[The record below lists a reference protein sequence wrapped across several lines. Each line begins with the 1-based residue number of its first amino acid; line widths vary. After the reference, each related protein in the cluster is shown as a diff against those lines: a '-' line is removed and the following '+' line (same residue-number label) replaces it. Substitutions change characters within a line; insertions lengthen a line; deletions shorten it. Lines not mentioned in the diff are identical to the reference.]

1 VTDRSF
7 NRGTPTKSAGLHVYS
22 GTACASALA
31 AMSASYTRVAGS
43 RSRLA
48 PRRAQVRRYAA
59 KCSDAVSVERKY
71 VKVRLR
77 LLTMLLTGA
86 ALAIVARD
94 VRTRGQLGQR
104 YRATDSSGSSVGSDI
119 WPRRITVEVS
129 SIPRF

>member
-1 VTDRSF
+1 M
-7 NRGTPTKSAGLHVYS
+7 YS

-94 VRTRGQLGQR
+94 VH
-104 YRATDSSGSSVGSDI
+104 AI
-119 WPRRITVEVS
+119 ERRHLKRQALTVPTGE
-129 SIPRF
+129 P